1 MKFSIMEVAELT
13 GVTPSCLRIWEQ
25 RYNWPRPKR
34 KANGYRFYSE
44 LDVEQLK
51 KMKACIDK
59 GLVVSQ
65 LIVDGLP
72 TFPDEAP
79 AVVRFQIKHSDF
91 NNLEKPTDKHLLSF
105 HNEIIESLVN
115 RDFSKVVKSLQMCK
129 IQVRPRDRDVV
140 CYNPIRLAIGLYK
153 EQNVDVIEIE
163 NALNA
168 G

>member
-1 MKFSIMEVAELT
+1 MEVAELT

-25 RYNWPRPKR
+25 RYGWPRPKR
-34 KANGYRFYSE
+34 AANGYRYYNS

-51 KMKACIDK
+51 KMKSHIDK

-72 TFPDEAP
+72 TFPEEAP

-91 NNLEKPTDKHLLSF
+91 FSLDKPTDKDLFSF
-105 HNEIIESLVN
+105 HNEVIDSLVN
-115 RDFSKVVKSLQMCK
+115 RDFSKVVKAIQMCK
-129 IQVRPRDRDVV
+129 IQVRPKDRDVV
-140 CYNPIRLAIGLYK
+140 CYNPIRLAMKLYK